1 MRTYTARRSLGTA
14 KSLEPSTTTAP
25 SRPGRVLERRRG
37 QTCGRACGGHRGGR
51 LGEPEKGAAS
61 RLTAPLFLLHHA
73 SLSRTR
79 STVAA
84 CHLPPAGV
92 ATLRRFSSSA
102 AFRADRPAS
111 STNSGRSC
119 SARSRAACRSAMPFA
134 FRPPN
139 LTPRF
144 FTLLVGVPAFASG
157 PSPPCAVAR
166 TLGLGDNHRFMEFDT
181 SSAVPL

>member
-1 MRTYTARRSLGTA
+1 MRTYTTLDDPLATFGTYTVA
-14 KSLEPSTTTAP
+14 A
-25 SRPGRVLERRRG
+25 GINDNG
-37 QTCGRACGGHRGGR
+37 QIVGA

-144 FTLLVGVPAFASG
+144 FTLLVGVR
-157 PSPPCAVAR
+157 PSQLAR
-166 TLGLGDNHRFMEFDT
+166 ARRARSRAPLGLATIIALWNSIRLAPCHCDWRR
-181 SSAVPL
+181 

>member
-1 MRTYTARRSLGTA
+1 MSRVAARADVIDVTPGKERS
-14 KSLEPSTTTAP
+14 S
-25 SRPGRVLERRRG
+25 
-37 QTCGRACGGHRGGR
+37 
-51 LGEPEKGAAS
+51 
-61 RLTAPLFLLHHA
+61 LLHHA

-111 STNSGRSC
+111 SANSGRTC

-134 FRPPN
+134 FRPPS

-144 FTLLVGVPAFASG
+144 LAAARPARDLLFFAMTPLRVVRRYRSLGASG
-157 PSPPCAVAR
+157 EGPYRFAVRR
-166 TLGLGDNHRFMEFDT
+166 TFAASRGSCLGRCLGRAH
-181 SSAVPL
+181 V